1 VIDRR
6 SFIGALVRGIVIV
19 PLAVSAQT
27 ATPVRRIGW
36 LVLDDLPTLEEFK
49 QMLAPLRE
57 LGWIEGHNLIV
68 ERRSA
73 DGRPE
78 RLQSLAEDLVRLK
91 VELIVTSGTAAAL
104 AAKLATD
111 TIPIVMRSVGDP
123 VRAGLVASLSRPGG
137 NITGYSVIAP
147 DADVK
152 RLELLRELLPGLQ
165 RVAYLENSKNPYFR
179 IARTQVEQACR
190 SLRMQPIFVEV
201 GSASE
206 LERAFNEIHRQQAQA
221 ILVGSDDLFFMDRI
235 PIMSIALRYSLP
247 SISSGGSRM
256 LNAGALLTFSESVA
270 ELRRRGAAFID
281 RILRGAKPGDLPI
294 EQPTQFNLGINLKTA
309 KALGIVVP
317 QSLLVRADE
326 VIQ

>member
-1 VIDRR
+1 MIDRR
-6 SFIGALVRGIVIV
+6 SFIGALVRSIVIA

-36 LVLDDLPTLEEFK
+36 LVLDDLPTPDEFK

-68 ERRSA
+68 ESRNA

-78 RLQSLAEDLVRLK
+78 RLQPLAEDLVRLK
-91 VELIVTSGTAAAL
+91 MELIVTSGTPAAL
-104 AAKLATD
+104 AAKRATN

-137 NITGYSVIAP
+137 NITGYSIIAP

-152 RLELLRELLPGLQ
+152 RLERLRELLPGLQ
-165 RVAYLENSKNPYFR
+165 RVAYLENSINPYFR
-179 IARTQVEQACR
+179 NARKEVEQACR
-190 SLRMQPIFVEV
+190 SLRIQPIFVEV
-201 GSASE
+201 STAGE
-206 LERAFNEIHRQQAQA
+206 LERAFNDIHRQQAQA
-221 ILVGSDDLFFMDRI
+221 ILVGSDDLFFMHRA

-247 SISSGGSRM
+247 SVSSGSRM
-256 LNAGALLTFSESVA
+256 LDAGALLTFSESLA

-294 EQPTQFNLGINLKTA
+294 EQPTQFDLGINLKTA

-317 QSLLVRADE
+317 QPLLARANE
-326 VIQ
+326 VVQ